1 MAFRL
6 PARSR
11 FGEGRGALHLFF
23 LSSPKQIIFSAT
35 CHIAVFPLLDP
46 FGGAKPRPL
55 GRGVKFRSGSTLRL
69 LVSNKDN
76 FHNIIFEIDRRIN
89 FGMVKLILIKAFS
102 KDKNPDRTILKNL
115 GKVLRVEA
123 KPILSRAASL

>member
-1 MAFRL
+1 MVRACT
-6 PARSR
+6 PKWR
-11 FGEGRGALHLFF
+11 FACLREAASAKAGGPYIWFF

-35 CHIAVFPLLDP
+35 CHIAVFPLLD
-46 FGGAKPRPL
+46 PL